1 MKKIFLLL
9 TIITMVFTS
18 CDPLEDIHTEIDA
31 QDNAIVGDTEY
42 TLIDDD
48 YDALELYSGTFSTV
62 EEAREMI
69 PGLLTE
75 MFPAW
80 GNNSSAAVT
89 FLVSGLVDKYDYTVS
104 AGDYTEIGL
113 NSLLSSDDF
122 DAFFAYKFP
131 SVEKG
136 TVVNLTFKSN
146 PDIVDYE
153 LTTADYDLVGNT
165 YGNFDI
171 RTGKDEETI
180 EARRIKIET
189 ILLNNSPDG
198 TVGDIYK
205 VTYKGFNN
213 DYDVVTLDMEVVL
226 TAGTAGVT
234 NYTLTDADFDLVGN
248 GQYNN
253 FDIRA
258 GKDEETIE
266 ARRAK
271 IETILLNN
279 FPSAVDGDIY
289 NVTYAVYEGF
299 ASTRTTAVIK
309 NGASY
314 DLFTDFDPPT
324 YQLYTFAFV
333 DNTSTF
339 VYTGNWEAPYILTTE
354 DYIALGHNDDDLEG
368 RNVEQRLESAR
379 LLEVY
384 LGNLYPYAAE
394 GDFMAVQ
401 YNSYEGSGVTAIENV
416 NFTFDGSKWNG
427 ITDMTIQFGHDG
439 TTWVPDNTIKYT
451 LIRNADYEYMASQL
465 TDAEYAGLIGNLA
478 KYGDFD
484 YNWTDEQIHYALIL
498 FLDNYDSSAEEGQK
512 YLLTYVIYD
521 NGENEYSTRFIKTG
535 GAWVLNE

>member
-31 QDNAIVGDTEY
+31 QDNAIVGDTEL
-42 TLIDDD
+42 TLTSDD

-89 FLVSGLVDKYDYTVS
+89 FLVSGLVDKSDYTVS

-153 LTTADYDLVGNT
+153 LTTADYDLVDNT

-213 DYDVVTLDMEVVL
+213 DYDVLH
-226 TAGTAGVT
+226 
-234 NYTLTDADFDLVGN
+234 
-248 GQYNN
+248 
-253 FDIRA
+253 
-258 GKDEETIE
+258 
-266 ARRAK
+266 
-271 IETILLNN
+271 
-279 FPSAVDGDIY
+279 
-289 NVTYAVYEGF
+289 
-299 ASTRTTAVIK
+299 
-309 NGASY
+309 
-314 DLFTDFDPPT
+314 
-324 YQLYTFAFV
+324 
-333 DNTSTF
+333 
-339 VYTGNWEAPYILTTE
+339 W
-354 DYIALGHNDDDLEG
+354 
-368 RNVEQRLESAR
+368 
-379 LLEVY
+379 
-384 LGNLYPYAAE
+384 
-394 GDFMAVQ
+394 
-401 YNSYEGSGVTAIENV
+401 
-416 NFTFDGSKWNG
+416 
-427 ITDMTIQFGHDG
+427 
-439 TTWVPDNTIKYT
+439 TWK
-451 LIRNADYEYMASQL
+451 LS
-465 TDAEYAGLIGNLA
+465 
-478 KYGDFD
+478 
-484 YNWTDEQIHYALIL
+484 
-498 FLDNYDSSAEEGQK
+498 
-512 YLLTYVIYD
+512 
-521 NGENEYSTRFIKTG
+521 
-535 GAWVLNE
+535 